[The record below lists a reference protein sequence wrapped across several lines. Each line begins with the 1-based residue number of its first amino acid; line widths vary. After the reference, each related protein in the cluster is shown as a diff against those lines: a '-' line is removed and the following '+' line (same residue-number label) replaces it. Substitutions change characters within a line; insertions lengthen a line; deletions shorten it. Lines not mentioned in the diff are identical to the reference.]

1 MPPTFPFHVAPQLLV
16 QVPLLLFQV
25 QFLHPVEGG
34 DRMGTAVP
42 CPGAWLGPGSRAVTT
57 PVTHVI
63 MSSASSATRLFFF

>member
-42 CPGAWLGPGSRAVTT
+42 CPGAWLTCRYHPCHSRD
-57 PVTHVI
+57 HEL
-63 MSSASSATRLFFF
+63 SLLSH